1 MNAMSHHTP
10 VLYSSFA
17 SNLLLRIY
25 AFSLSVLF
33 FSYISFTK
41 PLPDSASAAAAATS
55 FFLLD
60 HLVALISLL
69 FCLFLLSRALALAS
83 CTHIIIINKNAK
95 A

>member
-10 VLYSSFA
+10 VLYSFFA
-17 SNLLLRIY
+17 KFTPSNLRVL
-25 AFSLSVLF
+25 SLSVLF
-33 FSYISFTK
+33 YSHISFTK
-41 PLPDSASAAAAATS
+41 PLPDSATATS